1 MSALPAPARTRR
13 IAGVVAVAAG
23 AVLAL
28 AGCHPGTGSPSSS
41 STESASGSAAPSAS
55 PTPTI
60 SLPADAVLSLTA
72 EVTADNGATAT
83 VTAVVHRPLAPTDAA
98 AAAMVT
104 RMTTVCDGEV
114 DAGVLVGQ
122 KAMMVKIDY
131 SSTVTRGSWPADL
144 PLALYPAATYDELVA
159 AGDPGVVQ
167 KEVLDPNAGPG
178 DYVPNCLQQAFLTV
192 GQSGSTFAAEYIDP
206 SQAAGLDNS
215 TFWAALQYGFVTPY
229 PLFPAK
235 RVTFAHCTDT
245 VTALGQ
251 SLKGSSVI
259 SVSIGPDGDPTLGD
273 SCLAGGQ
280 TGY

>member
-1 MSALPAPARTRR
+1 MSVPRAISRGCR
-13 IAGVVAVAAG
+13 IACVVAVAAG
-23 AVLAL
+23 AVLGL
-28 AGCHPGTGSPSSS
+28 TGCHPGTGSPSSS
-41 STESASGSAAPSAS
+41 STAPASGSAAPTAS

-60 SLPADAVLSLTA
+60 ALPADAVLSVTA
-72 EVTADNGATAT
+72 QVTADNGATAT
-83 VTAVVHRPLAPTDAA
+83 VTAVVHRPLASTDAA
-98 AAAMVT
+98 ATTMVS

-114 DAGVLVGQ
+114 DAGVLVSQ

-131 SSTVTRGSWPADL
+131 SSTISSGSWPADL
-144 PLALYPAATYDELVA
+144 PLALYPDATYDELVA

-167 KEVLDPNAGPG
+167 KELLDPHPQPG
-178 DYVPNCLQQAFLTV
+178 DYVPHCLQPAFLTV

-215 TFWAALQYGFVTPY
+215 TFWANLQYGFVTPY
-229 PLFPAK
+229 ALFPAK
-235 RVTFAHCTDT
+235 RVAFAHCTDT

-259 SVSIGPDGDPTLGD
+259 SVSIGPDGNPALGD